1 MMKHAMVGDVLEGT
15 AVKVYPRYAIL
26 LFDHHETGLLHISEV
41 SRNFVHSLPDMIKIG
56 NLYKVKVIAY
66 DEATGAM
73 RVSLKRLTTAE
84 RNRSISH
91 EPVPS
96 EECSAVALK
105 AHLPSWIKEENLQ
118 GGKHDD
124 H

>member
-1 MMKHAMVGDVLEGT
+1 MKHAMVGDILEGT

-26 LFDHHETGLLHISEV
+26 LFDRHETGLLHISEV

-73 RVSLKRLTTAE
+73 RVSLKQLTSSE
-84 RNRSISH
+84 RNHTISH
-91 EPVPS
+91 DPVPA
-96 EECSAVALK
+96 EECSAEALK
-105 AHLPSWIKEENLQ
+105 EHLASWIQEENAK
-118 GGKHDD
+118 GGKAR
-124 H
+124 